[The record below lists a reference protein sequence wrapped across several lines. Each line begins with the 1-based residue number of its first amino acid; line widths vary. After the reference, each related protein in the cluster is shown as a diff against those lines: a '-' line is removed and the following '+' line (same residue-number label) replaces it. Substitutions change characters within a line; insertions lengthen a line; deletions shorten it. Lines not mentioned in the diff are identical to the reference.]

1 MVFTGLRAVDITR
14 LGDYETTKAA
24 AAAGSLDPF
33 ADLVVD
39 PPEVPKLRGKQKKRR
54 EAGDGKGPIEKLS
67 KPQKCKLCNEP
78 GHNSATCKRLVQLE
92 GGSLGLGVLQI
103 IKFNYDCP

>member
-14 LGDYETTKAA
+14 LDDYSAA
-24 AAAGSLDPF
+24 PAGSPDPF

-54 EAGDGKGPIEKLS
+54 EAGDSKGPIKKLS
-67 KPQKCKLCNEP
+67 KPKKCKLCDEP
-78 GHNSATCKRLVQLE
+78 GHNRATCKRLIQLE
-92 GGSLGLGVLQI
+92 GESIGLGVI
-103 IKFNYDCP
+103 